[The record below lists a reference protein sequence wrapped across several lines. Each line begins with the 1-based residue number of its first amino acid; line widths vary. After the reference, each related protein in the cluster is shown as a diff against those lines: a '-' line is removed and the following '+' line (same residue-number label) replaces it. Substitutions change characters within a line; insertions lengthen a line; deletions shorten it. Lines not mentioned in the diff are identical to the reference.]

1 MAFKMQ
7 YMVKIF
13 FCIAEITLHYWS
25 YLSHFRN
32 HKAFIIFIHVST
44 SSVYTDEVVVSNKRS
59 FEALKRFFTNFSRG
73 FCDSNILRKTLV
85 NLLTLA
91 TCTLGPARACCLA
104 IPFQFNSLHI
114 LLVLVGPGSLD
125 LGPIPIS
132 PLISH
137 NLQALS
143 SLTAMKMEKTRVKL
157 VFIRKL
163 VPGLNFCF
171 KDKTKIYM

>member
-1 MAFKMQ
+1 MFPRMGFKMLRWSKYSFVLLKNLTLLVLTFPFQKGQGFHDFYPRQ
-7 YMVKIF
+7 Y
-13 FCIAEITLHYWS
+13 L
-25 YLSHFRN
+25 
-32 HKAFIIFIHVST
+32 
-44 SSVYTDEVVVSNKRS
+44 TDEVVVSNKRS

-91 TCTLGPARACCLA
+91 PCTLGPARTCCLA

-125 LGPIPIS
+125 PGPIPIS

-143 SLTAMKMEKTRVKL
+143 SLQ
-157 VFIRKL
+157 
-163 VPGLNFCF
+163 
-171 KDKTKIYM
+171 